1 MLTTTI
7 VPAVFLLAGVA
18 HGQPSAP
25 PAVSQPTRVTTIA
38 DAIGAIEQAEPMRR
52 AGLKASLMRQT
63 QQIIPVVVVVS
74 DTGSYLSAIESW
86 EGPVRFPVLFDD
98 GTDRA
103 REDIA
108 RFVRG
113 FRPEK
118 VLVYAADNH
127 DTLGEDSQER
137 KQQIETALARAL
149 GDSVADWRTAMAALR
164 KNGLF
169 SPGIVVTD
177 PLDDG
182 WAAALA
188 LSAGRVQPMVFVDQ
202 PLELGDRDLSV
213 ERADGLELEI
223 ERAAD
228 ATGMA
233 WKTIGDDIDTVTLAL
248 NIGTRI
254 DTGSGARDSLATTD
268 RIGRMDS
275 NGAGDRWAFSGQLIG
290 PTSST
295 VYQAMCALFLE
306 VGNAFLW
313 DGYTNKEPWSQY
325 DMTETQRQ
333 LAEFGIESELNDQPA
348 YNLDHWRRR
357 MTRPVDAGLILIN
370 SKGSSRRFDLPGG
383 GASSGDVP
391 IFERPAVIHMVHS
404 FSMQKPTAGWTIG
417 GRLMQRGV
425 YAYAG
430 SVDEPYLNAFV
441 PTPMIARRL
450 GGNIAFASAV
460 RYDDGK
466 VWKIAVLGDPL
477 ITLGPAGTR
486 TAMPEMN
493 DEFVDIDTRAGER
506 VKAGDFGGAIED
518 LVMVGRDRDAA
529 RLAAALMKDRPG
541 AFTSDAARAAIPACY
556 RVGEHASV
564 VDAFER
570 LNTQDRESDAIR
582 DVLWASGRALLL
594 RGSDPRVEALLRS
607 ALREK
612 LEISDAEEL
621 AGFLRRR
628 SVDDAVALMESLRIR
643 FTSESERSN
652 LDRAIA
658 RVRGG

>member
-18 HGQPSAP
+18 LGQQSAP
-25 PAVSQPTRVTTIA
+25 PAASQPTKVTTIA

-74 DTGSYLSAIESW
+74 DAGSYLSAIESW

-113 FRPEK
+113 FKPEK

-127 DTLGEDSQER
+127 DALSDDPEER
-137 KQQIETALARAL
+137 KQQIDTALARAL
-149 GDSVADWRTAMAALR
+149 GDSVADWRNAMAALR

-213 ERADGLELEI
+213 ERAEGLELEI

-228 ATGMA
+228 ATGMS
-233 WKTIGDDIDTVTLAL
+233 WKTIGDDLDAVTLAL

-295 VYQAMCALFLE
+295 VYQAMCSLFLE
-306 VGNAFLW
+306 IDNAFLW
-313 DGYTNKEPWSQY
+313 DGYANTEPWSQY
-325 DMTETQRQ
+325 DMTATQRQ

-348 YNLDHWRRR
+348 YNLDKWRRR

-391 IFERPAVIHMVHS
+391 ILERPAVIHMVHS
-404 FSMQKPTAGWTIG
+404 FSMQKPTAIWTIG

-477 ITLGPAGTR
+477 ITVGPAGTR
-486 TAMPEMN
+486 TAMPAMN
-493 DEFVDIDTRAGER
+493 DEFVDVDARAGER

-518 LVMVGRDRDAA
+518 LVAVGRDKDAA

-541 AFTSDAARAAIPACY
+541 AFTSDAARAVIPACY

-564 VDAFER
+564 IDAFER
-570 LNTQDRESDAIR
+570 LDSSDRESDALR
-582 DVLWASGRALLL
+582 DVLWASGRALML

-607 ALREK
+607 ALRHK